1 MTTTTMTTTATTGV
15 KDVSPR
21 PRMYEGETE
30 SDKIKRIS
38 TQLETL
44 LREKKHEGK
53 DSFAVVSVNSEYFSF
68 QRLLM
73 EQLPVRFLDASGR
86 QVLIEPARDVVVAG
100 NKTKNEEE
108 KNYIADAD
116 GNIDCDEKFIVGQY
130 FLEGGGGGKVRSK
143 GVKRLVSYNEA
154 RQLIRSMKA
163 VSIGMLSG
171 VALVVGISD
180 LLEQA
185 IGFLGETKV

>member
-1 MTTTTMTTTATTGV
+1 MATTTTRV
-15 KDVSPR
+15 KVVSPR
-21 PRMYEGETE
+21 PRMYQGETE

-53 DSFAVVSVNSEYFSF
+53 DSFAVVSVNSEYFAF

-86 QVLIEPARDVVVAG
+86 QVLIEPARDAVR
-100 NKTKNEEE
+100 NQTKNEEE
-108 KNYIADAD
+108 KNYITDAD

-130 FLEGGGGGKVRSK
+130 FLEGGGKIRSK
-143 GVKRLVSYNEA
+143 GPKRLVSYNEA